1 MNQAAGVVMPML
13 GSQKP
18 DDLITQGRVGSV
30 LWLIDV
36 KEINRLQHL
45 AVEKSRLHI
54 PILFGFDVIHGYRTV
69 FPVPLAMA
77 SSWDPS
83 VEEAAQKFAAADAR
97 AAGIQ
102 WTFTPMVDIARD
114 ARWGRIVEG
123 AGEDPYL
130 GSAMAAAYVRGY
142 QGTGLDDSQSMLA
155 CVKHFVGYGAAEG
168 GKDYNS
174 VELSER
180 TLRQV
185 YLPPFHAAVE
195 AGAGSLMSAFNSIN
209 GVPATT
215 NSFTLTHVLRQEWG
229 FQGIAISDY
238 GAIRE

>member
-36 KEINRLQHL
+36 KEINRLQHIS
-45 AVEKSRLHI
+45 VEKSRLHI

-69 FPVPLAMA
+69 SPVPLAMA

-83 VEEAAQKFAAADAR
+83 VEEQAQRGAAEDSR

-102 WTFTPMVDIARD
+102 WPFAPMVDIARD

-130 GSAMAAAYVRGY
+130 GSAMARAQVRGF
-142 QGTGLDDSQSMLA
+142 QGAELGPTSVLA
-155 CVKHFVGYGAAEG
+155 CAKHFAGYGAAEG
-168 GKDYNS
+168 GRDYDS
-174 VELSER
+174 SYVPEEL
-180 TLRQV
+180 LRNV
-185 YLPPFHAAVE
+185 YLRPFHAAVKQ
-195 AGAGSLMSAFNSIN
+195 GAGSLMSAYMDLND
-209 GVPATT
+209 VPAAG
-215 NSFTLTHVLRQEWG
+215 NRWLLHDLLRDEWSFKG
-229 FQGIAISDY
+229 FVVSD
-238 GAIRE
+238 AFAV